1 MPQSKQNTNSSYRM
15 KSYMLALMIASLLLH
30 HTAFAFSAY
39 SNSELDELE
48 KDFVAEINQS
58 NSVFRDPLSNQ
69 YLTRLGQKL
78 ATHSDQVPPTFFIVK
93 SDEINAFAGPGGHI
107 GINSE
112 LFLLSEH
119 ESELAAVLAHEIA
132 HVRQHHLYRMLEHQH
147 RMHVPMLAS
156 MLAAIAVGAIIPG
169 IGSGAMMAALG
180 GFAQDSINFIRSN
193 EKEADRIGIDMLKR
207 AGFDPRGM
215 IHFFQRMREN
225 ARYYSANVPT
235 ILRTHP
241 MDDDRIVEAEHRTD
255 SLSPKDV
262 PDSLDYQ
269 LTKERI
275 RVLTAKHDK
284 KLLDYYANRC
294 PSVETNDN
302 PCLYGRA
309 LALLK
314 TNQHE
319 AAYAQFKSL
328 ASEDH
333 DNLYYALATS
343 EAGVKIGHVDESI
356 ARLYALH
363 ENYPENYPVTMTL
376 ANILSATNHS
386 AEASTILLQAS
397 RTYPTDLP
405 VCHALARAQSNHQL
419 KAYAYFT
426 YAQCHLLQG
435 QKKEARRLFK
445 LAKTLVKNDRFL
457 QARIDAKLDELTHEV
472 DEDKLKTPKS

>member
-1 MPQSKQNTNSSYRM
+1 MPRSAQRTGLPHRI
-15 KSYMLALMIASLLLH
+15 KSCMLALVIISLLLNN
-30 HTAFAFSAY
+30 TAFAFSAY

-48 KDFVAEINQS
+48 KEFVAEINQS
-58 NSVFRDPLSNQ
+58 NSVLRDPLSNQ

-78 ATHSDQVPPTFFIVK
+78 ATHSDQVPPSFFIVK

-147 RMHVPMLAS
+147 RMKVPMLAS
-156 MLAAIAVGAIIPG
+156 MLAAIALGAIIPG

-225 ARYYSANVPT
+225 SRYYSGNVPT

-241 MDDDRIVEAEHRTD
+241 MDDDRIVEAEHRTNL
-255 SLSPKDV
+255 LSSKDV
-262 PDSLDYQ
+262 PDTLAYQ

-275 RVLTAKHDK
+275 RVLTAQHNK

-294 PSVETNDN
+294 PQSETNDN
-302 PCLYGRA
+302 ACLYGRA

-314 TNQHE
+314 ANQHQ
-319 AAYAQFKSL
+319 AAYTQLQIL
-328 ASEDH
+328 ATEDH
-333 DNLYYALATS
+333 ENFYYALAIS
-343 EAGVKIGHVDESI
+343 EAGAGIGRADEAI
-356 ARLYALH
+356 ARLHALH
-363 ENYPENYPVTMTL
+363 ANYPGNYPVIMTL
-376 ANILSATNHS
+376 AKILSATNHPD
-386 AEASTILLQAS
+386 EASTVLLQAS
-397 RTYPTDLP
+397 RAFPTDLP
-405 VCHALARAQSNHQL
+405 VCHALARAQSNNHL

-435 QKKEARRLFK
+435 QRKEAKRLFK
-445 LAKTLVKNDRFL
+445 LSKTLVKKDRYL
-457 QARIDAKLDELTHEV
+457 EARIDAKLDEIKN
-472 DEDKLKTPKS
+472 DINADK

>member
-1 MPQSKQNTNSSYRM
+1 MLRLKQRTGSSYHM
-15 KSYMLALMIASLLLH
+15 KAYMLAFLIASLLLNN
-30 HTAFAFSAY
+30 TAFAFSAY

-48 KDFVAEINQS
+48 KEFVAEINQS

-147 RMHVPMLAS
+147 RMQVPMLAS
-156 MLAAIAVGAIIPG
+156 MLAAIALGAIIPG

-255 SLSPKDV
+255 LLSPKNV
-262 PDSLDYQ
+262 PDSLEYQ

-275 RVLTAKHDK
+275 RVLTAKHNK

-294 PSVETNDN
+294 PKAETNDN
-302 PCLYGRA
+302 ACLYGRA

-319 AAYAQFKSL
+319 AAYAQLKSL
-328 ASEDH
+328 AAEDH
-333 DNLYYALATS
+333 ENVYYALAIS
-343 EAGVKIGHVDESI
+343 EAGARIGQADESI
-356 ARLYALH
+356 ARLHTLH
-363 ENYPENYPVTMTL
+363 DNYPGNYPVIMTL
-376 ANILSATNHS
+376 AQILSSANHP
-386 AEASTILLQAS
+386 AEASTLLLQAS
-397 RTYPTDLP
+397 RAFPTDLP
-405 VCHALARAQSNHQL
+405 VCHALARAQSDNHL

-435 QKKEARRLFK
+435 QKKEAKRLFK
-445 LAKTLVKNDRFL
+445 LAKTMVKKDRFL
-457 QARIDAKLDELTHEV
+457 QARIDAKLDEIKA
-472 DEDKLKTPKS
+472 DK

>member
-1 MPQSKQNTNSSYRM
+1 MTQPKQKTNLSHRI
-15 KSYMLALMIASLLLH
+15 KSCMLSILMCSLVFNN
-30 HTAFAFSAY
+30 TAFAFSPY
-39 SNSELDELE
+39 SNSELDDLE
-48 KDFVAEINQS
+48 KEFVAEINQS
-58 NSVFRDPLSNQ
+58 NSVLRDPLSNQ

-78 ATHSDQVPPTFFIVK
+78 ATHSDQVPPSFFIVK

-132 HVRQHHLYRMLEHQH
+132 HVRQHHLYRMLEHQQ
-147 RMHVPMLAS
+147 RMKVPMLAS
-156 MLAAIAVGAIIPG
+156 MLAAIALGAILPG

-241 MDDDRIVEAEHRTD
+241 MDDDRIAEAQHRTD
-255 SLSPKDV
+255 LLSPKNV
-262 PDSLDYQ
+262 PDTLDYQ

-275 RVLTAKHDK
+275 RVLTGKHNK

-294 PSVETNDN
+294 PKAETTDN
-302 PCLYGRA
+302 ACLYGRA
-309 LALLK
+309 LTLLA

-319 AAYAQFKSL
+319 AAYKQLESL
-328 ASEDH
+328 VVEDH
-333 DNLYYALATS
+333 ENLFYVLAIS
-343 EAGVKIGHVDESI
+343 EAETKRGKKDE
-356 ARLYALH
+356 AVTRLRALH
-363 ENYPENYPVTMTL
+363 ENYPENYAVIIALSQRLSSANRLEETSTL
-376 ANILSATNHS
+376 
-386 AEASTILLQAS
+386 LLQAS
-397 RTYPTDLP
+397 RLFPTDLP
-405 VCHALARAQSNHQL
+405 ICHALARAQSNNHL
-419 KAYAYFT
+419 KEYAYFT

-435 QKKEARRLFK
+435 HKKEARRLFK
-445 LAKTLVKNDRFL
+445 LAKSLIKKDRFL
-457 QARIDAKLDELTHEV
+457 QARIDAKLDELT
-472 DEDKLKTPKS
+472 DEIKADK

>member
-1 MPQSKQNTNSSYRM
+1 MPRSTHKIGIIRHIQSC
-15 KSYMLALMIASLLLH
+15 LWALVTTSLLLNN
-30 HTAFAFSAY
+30 TAFAFSAY

-48 KDFVAEINQS
+48 KQFVAEINQS
-58 NSVFRDPLSNQ
+58 NSVLRDPLSNQ
-69 YLTRLGQKL
+69 YLTHLGNKL
-78 ATHSDQVPPTFFIVK
+78 ATHSQQVPPTFFMVK

-147 RMHVPMLAS
+147 RMQVPMLAS
-156 MLAAIAVGAIIPG
+156 MLAAIALGAIIPG

-193 EKEADRIGIDMLKR
+193 EKEADRIGIDMLKQ

-225 ARYYSANVPT
+225 SRYYSANVPT

-241 MDDDRIVEAEHRTD
+241 MDDDRIVEAEHRTN
-255 SLSPKDV
+255 LLEAKNV
-262 PDSLDYQ
+262 PDTLGYQ

-275 RVLTAKHDK
+275 RVLTAKHHK

-294 PSVETNDN
+294 PKSETNDN
-302 PCLYGRA
+302 ACLYGRA

-314 TNQHE
+314 TNQDH
-319 AAYAQFKSL
+319 AAYTLLQSL
-328 ASEDH
+328 AAEDH
-333 DNLYYALATS
+333 ENLFYALALS
-343 EAGVKIGHVDESI
+343 EAGAGIGKADEAL
-356 ARLYALH
+356 ARLHALH
-363 ENYPENYPVTMTL
+363 ANYPENYPVIMTL
-376 ANILSATNHS
+376 AKLLSSTNHPE
-386 AEASTILLQAS
+386 EASSILLQAS
-397 RTYPTDLP
+397 RAFPTDLP
-405 VCHALARAQSNHQL
+405 VCYALARAQSNNQL

-426 YAQCHLLQG
+426 YAQCHVLQG
-435 QKKEARRLFK
+435 QRKEAQRLFK
-445 LAKTLVKNDRFL
+445 LAKTLVKHDRFL
-457 QARIDAKLDELTHEV
+457 QARIDAKLDEIKEEINSH
-472 DEDKLKTPKS
+472 K